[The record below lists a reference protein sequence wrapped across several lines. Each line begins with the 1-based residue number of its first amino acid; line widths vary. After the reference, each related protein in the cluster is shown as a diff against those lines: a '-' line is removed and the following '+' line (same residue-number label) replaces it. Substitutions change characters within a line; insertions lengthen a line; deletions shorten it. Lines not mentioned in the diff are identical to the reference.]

1 MTENIK
7 PTSFMGYNLNELGE
21 VEGAIPVLKHF
32 TDELHD
38 RIIQEQEG
46 YVYRQCLQLDIDPD
60 VLKKQ
65 LIEIKRLNAIIREK
79 DEQIKK
85 MKRCGNCSN
94 FNSGN
99 CKFSL
104 KLKDDVT
111 TFVKMHEDFFCVN
124 YDKWK
129 LAE

>member
-1 MTENIK
+1 
-7 PTSFMGYNLNELGE
+7 MGYNLNELGE

-46 YVYRQCLQLDIDPD
+46 YVYRQCMQLDIDPD

-65 LIEIKRLNAIIREK
+65 LIEIRRLNMIIREK
-79 DEQIKK
+79 DEQIEK
-85 MKRCGNCSN
+85 MKNV
-94 FNSGN
+94 GN
-99 CKFSL
+99 CKRSMNCAKWNEKQTVLGLMKFCLSC
-104 KLKDDVT
+104 KDW
-111 TFVKMHEDFFCVN
+111 E
-124 YDKWK
+124 

>member
-7 PTSFMGYNLNELGE
+7 PISFMGYNLNKRGE

-38 RIIQEQEG
+38 RIIQEREG
-46 YVYRQCLQLDIDPD
+46 YVYRTCLQLNIDPD

-79 DEQIKK
+79 DEQIEK
-85 MKRCGNCSN
+85 MKNV
-94 FNSGN
+94 GN
-99 CKFSL
+99 CKHSMNCAKWNEKQTVLGLMKFCL
-104 KLKDDVT
+104 NCKDW
-111 TFVKMHEDFFCVN
+111 E
-124 YDKWK
+124 

>member
-7 PTSFMGYNLNELGE
+7 PISFMGYNLNESGE

-32 TDELHD
+32 TDEFHD

-79 DEQIKK
+79 DEQIEK
-85 MKRCGNCSN
+85 MKNFYNCSHSSRALCPN
-94 FNSGN
+94 EYKCNG
-99 CKFSL
+99 CK
-104 KLKDDVT
+104 D
-111 TFVKMHEDFFCVN
+111 
-124 YDKWK
+124 WG